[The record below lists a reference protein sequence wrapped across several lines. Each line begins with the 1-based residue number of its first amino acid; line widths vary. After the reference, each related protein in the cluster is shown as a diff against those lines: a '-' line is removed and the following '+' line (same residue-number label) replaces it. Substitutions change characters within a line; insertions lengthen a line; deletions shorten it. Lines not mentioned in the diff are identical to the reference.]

1 MAMTSE
7 TLSAML
13 RKLETA
19 EPVAKSRKLAA
30 VSVII
35 DGDDSPRTLLIKRAE
50 RPNDPWSGQVA
61 FPGGKMIESDGSVRQ
76 TAIRET
82 REELGVDLSRDADFA
97 GYYVPFRTHTGDMEV
112 VPVVFLLKREV
123 KVVPNQEVS
132 GYRWVGLDALL
143 SARATSSYH
152 LETGS
157 ASRDTPAYK
166 IGDYVVWGL
175 TQRIVSSLL
184 G

>member
-1 MAMTSE
+1 MTNE

-35 DGDDSPRTLLIKRAE
+35 AGDDSPKTLLIKRAE
-50 RPNDPWSGQVA
+50 RRSDPWSGQVA
-61 FPGGKMIESDGSVRQ
+61 FPGGKMVESDGSLRQ

-82 REELGVDLSRDADFA
+82 REELGVDLARDADFA
-97 GYYVPFRTHTGDMEV
+97 GYYVPFRTHTGNMEV
-112 VPVVFLLKREV
+112 VPAIFLVKREV
-123 KVVPNQEVS
+123 KVIPNQEVS
-132 GYRWVGLDALL
+132 GYRWVGLDAFL
-143 SARATSSYH
+143 SARAASRYH
-152 LETGS
+152 LEAGGV
-157 ASRDTPAYK
+157 SRDMPAYM
-166 IGDYVVWGL
+166 IGDYLVWGL
-175 TQRIVSSLL
+175 TQRIVSSLF